1 MKDSWRKEKEVKKKL
16 CTRAWCG
23 VLAAALV
30 VTSTSSVMLA
40 EAAKAPKLNK
50 KTITLRAGAKKQLK
64 VKNLKKK
71 QKVKWKSSKKKIA
84 TVSKKGL
91 VRAKKIGIT
100 KIVAKV
106 GKKKLVC
113 HVRVLPKKIVIRR
126 PKPMPVATPVR
137 VVTPK
142 PTAMVQPSETTNVRP
157 TMDVT
162 AKPTIAPTVKP
173 TMVPTVKPTTAP
185 TATPTASPSSA
196 PTAPARTTT
205 PSPSAVPI
213 VKPTASPSTAP
224 TTKPTATSTQ
234 TAKPSAGPTATPTKM
249 PSAAP
254 LPTPARTTTPSPS
267 AAPIVKPTASPSTA
281 PTTKPTATP
290 TQTAKPSATPMATPT
305 QTAKPSATPAATPT
319 PTQTAKPSASPTVT
333 PAPTP
338 SAAPQPSAT
347 PTATPTVKPT
357 ATPTVK
363 PTATPTEKPTAT
375 PTVKPTATPT
385 AKPTA
390 TPTVKP
396 TATPTVKPTATPT
409 VKPTATPTV
418 KPTATPT
425 VKPTATPTVKPTA
438 TPTVK
443 PTATPTVKPTV
454 KPTATPSG
462 NAGQNVNLNGK
473 KAFTIAGYQLALGL
487 TRDEVNTVLG
497 SLKTDVKRTAKS
509 PQGFDVI
516 AFRAGGNDT
525 DKSFDEKHSTY
536 ILIYLKDDIVVG
548 ISGNASS
555 MNFDGTVSYGTSA
568 ATLVS
573 NGWVDVDWY
582 KTTAGDAAAYSK
594 DVDNATIIAFADAYG
609 DDKVYSIQIFNNAYS
624 IADMTQC
631 TETTLPMNYSAD
643 VLTEMETETFEI
655 LNAYL
660 VNTGVRDADVKAI
673 RKNTKVSNV
682 ARAYSKKIADGG
694 QTDAADV
701 ERDSAQIKTALKNAG
716 ISFDKWGERI
726 LIGNMDAIGFANSVI
741 ESNDARNTLI
751 SADYT
756 ICGIGASVY
765 TESAGKAV
773 YYPNMVIDF
782 IDMVSTL

>member
-1 MKDSWRKEKEVKKKL
+1 MKKKL

-205 PSPSAVPI
+205 PSPSA
-213 VKPTASPSTAP
+213 
-224 TTKPTATSTQ
+224 
-234 TAKPSAGPTATPTKM
+234 
-249 PSAAP
+249 
-254 LPTPARTTTPSPS
+254 
-267 AAPIVKPTASPSTA
+267 APIVKPTASPSTA

-290 TQTAKPSATPMATPT
+290 TQTAKPSATP
-305 QTAKPSATPAATPT
+305 TAT

-347 PTATPTVKPT
+347 
-357 ATPTVK
+357 
-363 PTATPTEKPTAT
+363 
-375 PTVKPTATPT
+375 
-385 AKPTA
+385 
-390 TPTVKP
+390 
-396 TATPTVKPTATPT
+396 
-409 VKPTATPTV
+409 PTATPTV

-525 DKSFDEKHSTY
+525 DKSFDEKYSTY

-555 MNFDGTVSYGTSA
+555 MNFDGTVSYGTDA
-568 ATLVS
+568 GTLVS

-582 KTTAGDAAAYSK
+582 KTTAGVAAAYSK
-594 DVDNATIIAFADAYG
+594 DVDNATIIAFADAHR
-609 DDKVYSIQIFNNAYS
+609 DNRVYSIQIFNNAYS

-660 VNTGVRDADVKAI
+660 VNTGVRDADVKAL
-673 RKNTKVSNV
+673 RRNTKVSNV
-682 ARAYSKKIADGG
+682 ARAYSKEIADEGCI
-694 QTDAADV
+694 DAAKA
-701 ERDSAQIKTALKNAG
+701 ERKLALSKEALEKAG
-716 ISFDKWGERI
+716 LSFNNCGERI

>member
-1 MKDSWRKEKEVKKKL
+1 MKKKS

-142 PTAMVQPSETTNVRP
+142 PTAIVQPSETTNVSP

-173 TMVPTVKPTTAP
+173 TMVPTAKPTT
-185 TATPTASPSSA
+185 
-196 PTAPARTTT
+196 
-205 PSPSAVPI
+205 
-213 VKPTASPSTAP
+213 
-224 TTKPTATSTQ
+224 
-234 TAKPSAGPTATPTKM
+234 TPTKM

-267 AAPIVKPTASPSTA
+267 AAPIVKPTASPSSA
-281 PTTKPTATP
+281 PTTKPTATAKP
-290 TQTAKPSATPMATPT
+290 TQTAKPSATPIATPT
-305 QTAKPSATPAATPT
+305 QTAKPSVGPTATPTAT

-357 ATPTVK
+357 ATPTIKPTATPTVK
-363 PTATPTEKPTAT
+363 PTATPTVKPTAT

-409 VKPTATPTV
+409 AKPTATPTV

-425 VKPTATPTVKPTA
+425 VKPTAT
-438 TPTVK
+438 
-443 PTATPTVKPTV
+443 PTV

-525 DKSFDEKHSTY
+525 DKSFDEKYSTY

-555 MNFDGTVSYGTSA
+555 MNFDGAVSYGTSA

-573 NGWVDVDWY
+573 NGWVDVGWY

-631 TETTLPMNYSAD
+631 RETTLPMNYSAD

-682 ARAYSKKIADGG
+682 ARAYSKKIADGR

-701 ERDSAQIKTALKNAG
+701 EERDSAQIKAALENAG
-716 ISFDKWGERI
+716 ISLSGKKRYWGERI
-726 LIGNMDAIGFANSVI
+726 MIGNMDAIGFANSVI

-782 IDMVSTL
+782 IDKISTL

>member
-1 MKDSWRKEKEVKKKL
+1 MKKKS

-234 TAKPSAGPTATPTKM
+234 TAKPSAGPTATPT
-249 PSAAP
+249 
-254 LPTPARTTTPSPS
+254 
-267 AAPIVKPTASPSTA
+267 
-281 PTTKPTATP
+281 
-290 TQTAKPSATPMATPT
+290 
-305 QTAKPSATPAATPT
+305 
-319 PTQTAKPSASPTVT
+319 
-333 PAPTP
+333 
-338 SAAPQPSAT
+338 
-347 PTATPTVKPT
+347 VKPT

-363 PTATPTEKPTAT
+363 PTATPTVKPTAT

-409 VKPTATPTV
+409 VKPTATPT
-418 KPTATPT
+418 A
-425 VKPTATPTVKPTA
+425 
-438 TPTVK
+438 
-443 PTATPTVKPTV
+443 

-555 MNFDGTVSYGTSA
+555 MDFDGTVSYGTSA

-751 SADYT
+751 SANYA

-782 IDMVSTL
+782 IDKISTL

>member
-1 MKDSWRKEKEVKKKL
+1 
-16 CTRAWCG
+16 
-23 VLAAALV
+23 
-30 VTSTSSVMLA
+30 
-40 EAAKAPKLNK
+40 
-50 KTITLRAGAKKQLK
+50 
-64 VKNLKKK
+64 
-71 QKVKWKSSKKKIA
+71 
-84 TVSKKGL
+84 
-91 VRAKKIGIT
+91 
-100 KIVAKV
+100 
-106 GKKKLVC
+106 
-113 HVRVLPKKIVIRR
+113 
-126 PKPMPVATPVR
+126 MPVATPVR

-142 PTAMVQPSETTNVRP
+142 PTAIVQPSETTNVSP

-162 AKPTIAPTVKP
+162 AKPTIAPTVKPTMVPTVKP

-196 PTAPARTTT
+196 
-205 PSPSAVPI
+205 
-213 VKPTASPSTAP
+213 
-224 TTKPTATSTQ
+224 
-234 TAKPSAGPTATPTKM
+234 PTATPTKM

-281 PTTKPTATP
+281 PTAKPTAS
-290 TQTAKPSATPMATPT
+290 PS
-305 QTAKPSATPAATPT
+305 SA
-319 PTQTAKPSASPTVT
+319 
-333 PAPTP
+333 
-338 SAAPQPSAT
+338 
-347 PTATPTVKPT
+347 
-357 ATPTVK
+357 
-363 PTATPTEKPTAT
+363 
-375 PTVKPTATPT
+375 PTATPT

-396 TATPTVKPTATPT
+396 TATPTVKPTAT
-409 VKPTATPTV
+409 
-418 KPTATPT
+418 
-425 VKPTATPTVKPTA
+425 
-438 TPTVK
+438 
-443 PTATPTVKPTV
+443 PTV

-525 DKSFDEKHSTY
+525 DKSFDEKYSTY

-555 MNFDGTVSYGTSA
+555 MNFDGTVSYGTDA
-568 ATLVS
+568 GTLVS

-582 KTTAGDAAAYSK
+582 TTTAGVAAAYSK
-594 DVDNATIIAFADAYG
+594 DVDNATIIAFADVHR
-609 DDKVYSIQIFNNAYS
+609 DNKVYSIQIFNNAYS

-660 VNTGVRDADVKAI
+660 VNTGVRDADDKAL

-682 ARAYSKKIADGG
+682 ARAYSKELADEGCI
-694 QTDAADV
+694 DADNAK
-701 ERDSAQIKTALKNAG
+701 RDSALKEALKNAG

-751 SADYT
+751 STDYVF
-756 ICGIGASVY
+756 CGIGASVY

-782 IDMVSTL
+782 VDRVSAL

>member
-1 MKDSWRKEKEVKKKL
+1 MKKKS

-142 PTAMVQPSETTNVRP
+142 PTAIVQPSETTNVSP

-196 PTAPARTTT
+196 PTA
-205 PSPSAVPI
+205 
-213 VKPTASPSTAP
+213 
-224 TTKPTATSTQ
+224 
-234 TAKPSAGPTATPTKM
+234 TPTKM

-281 PTTKPTATP
+281 PT
-290 TQTAKPSATPMATPT
+290 
-305 QTAKPSATPAATPT
+305 
-319 PTQTAKPSASPTVT
+319 
-333 PAPTP
+333 
-338 SAAPQPSAT
+338 AT
-347 PTATPTVKPT
+347 PTASPSS
-357 ATPTVK
+357 A
-363 PTATPTEKPTAT
+363 
-375 PTVKPTATPT
+375 
-385 AKPTA
+385 PTA

-409 VKPTATPTV
+409 VKPTAT
-418 KPTATPT
+418 
-425 VKPTATPTVKPTA
+425 
-438 TPTVK
+438 
-443 PTATPTVKPTV
+443 PTV

-525 DKSFDEKHSTY
+525 DKSFDEKYSTY

-555 MNFDGTVSYGTSA
+555 MNFDGTVSYGTDA
-568 ATLVS
+568 GTLVS

-582 KTTAGDAAAYSK
+582 KTTAGNAAAYSK

-609 DDKVYSIQIFNNAYS
+609 DNRVYSIQIFNNAYS

-682 ARAYSKKIADGG
+682 ARAYSKEIANKGCI
-694 QTDAADV
+694 DAANAKR
-701 ERDSAQIKTALKNAG
+701 ESALSKEALENAG
-716 ISFDKWGERI
+716 LSFNNWGERI
-726 LIGNMDAIGFANSVI
+726 MIGNMDAIGFANSVI

-751 SADYT
+751 SANYA

-765 TESAGKAV
+765 TKSAGKAV

-782 IDMVSTL
+782 IDKISTL

>member
-1 MKDSWRKEKEVKKKL
+1 MKKKS

-142 PTAMVQPSETTNVRP
+142 PTAIVQPSETTNVSP

-173 TMVPTVKPTTAP
+173 TMVPTAKPTT
-185 TATPTASPSSA
+185 
-196 PTAPARTTT
+196 
-205 PSPSAVPI
+205 
-213 VKPTASPSTAP
+213 
-224 TTKPTATSTQ
+224 
-234 TAKPSAGPTATPTKM
+234 TPTKM

-267 AAPIVKPTASPSTA
+267 AAPIVKPTVSPSSA

-290 TQTAKPSATPMATPT
+290 TI
-305 QTAKPSATPAATPT
+305 
-319 PTQTAKPSASPTVT
+319 
-333 PAPTP
+333 
-338 SAAPQPSAT
+338 
-347 PTATPTVKPT
+347 
-357 ATPTVK
+357 
-363 PTATPTEKPTAT
+363 
-375 PTVKPTATPT
+375 
-385 AKPTA
+385 KPTA

-443 PTATPTVKPTV
+443 PTATPTAKPTATPTV

-525 DKSFDEKHSTY
+525 DKSFDEKYSTY

-555 MNFDGTVSYGTSA
+555 MNFDGAVSYGTSA

-573 NGWVDVDWY
+573 NGWVDVGWY

-631 TETTLPMNYSAD
+631 RETTLPMNYSAD

-682 ARAYSKKIADGG
+682 ARAYSKKIADGR

-701 ERDSAQIKTALKNAG
+701 EERDSAQIKAALENAG
-716 ISFDKWGERI
+716 ISLSGKKRYWGERI
-726 LIGNMDAIGFANSVI
+726 MIGNMDAIGFANSVI

-782 IDMVSTL
+782 IDKISTL

>member
-1 MKDSWRKEKEVKKKL
+1 MKKKS

-142 PTAMVQPSETTNVRP
+142 PTAIVQPSETTNVSP

-196 PTAPARTTT
+196 PTA
-205 PSPSAVPI
+205 
-213 VKPTASPSTAP
+213 
-224 TTKPTATSTQ
+224 
-234 TAKPSAGPTATPTKM
+234 TPTKM

-281 PTTKPTATP
+281 PTATAKP
-290 TQTAKPSATPMATPT
+290 TQTAKPSATPTATPT
-305 QTAKPSATPAATPT
+305 ATPSAAPQPSATPTATPT
-319 PTQTAKPSASPTVT
+319 PTQTAKPSASPIVT

-363 PTATPTEKPTAT
+363 PTATPTVKPTAT
-375 PTVKPTATPT
+375 PTAKPTATPT

-418 KPTATPT
+418 KPTAT
-425 VKPTATPTVKPTA
+425 
-438 TPTVK
+438 
-443 PTATPTVKPTV
+443 PTV

-525 DKSFDEKHSTY
+525 DKSFDEKYSTY

-573 NGWVDVDWY
+573 NGWIDVDWY

-682 ARAYSKKIADGG
+682 ARAYSKEIAKEGCI
-694 QTDAADV
+694 DADNAK
-701 ERDSAQIKTALKNAG
+701 RKLALSKKALENAG
-716 ISFDKWGERI
+716 LSFNNCGERI

-741 ESNDARNTLI
+741 ESECSRDTLI
-751 SADYT
+751 STDYGL
-756 ICGIGASVY
+756 CGIGASVY

>member
-1 MKDSWRKEKEVKKKL
+1 MKKKS

-50 KTITLRAGAKKQLK
+50 KTITLRAGAKKKLK

-142 PTAMVQPSETTNVRP
+142 PTAIVQPSETTNVSP

-173 TMVPTVKPTTAP
+173 TMVPTAKPTT
-185 TATPTASPSSA
+185 
-196 PTAPARTTT
+196 
-205 PSPSAVPI
+205 
-213 VKPTASPSTAP
+213 
-224 TTKPTATSTQ
+224 
-234 TAKPSAGPTATPTKM
+234 TPTKM

-290 TQTAKPSATPMATPT
+290 TQTAKPSATP
-305 QTAKPSATPAATPT
+305 TAT

-357 ATPTVK
+357 V
-363 PTATPTEKPTAT
+363 KPTAT

-425 VKPTATPTVKPTA
+425 VKPTATPTAKPTA
-438 TPTVK
+438 T
-443 PTATPTVKPTV
+443 PTV

-525 DKSFDEKHSTY
+525 DKSFDEKYSTY

-573 NGWVDVDWY
+573 NGWVDIDWY

-682 ARAYSKKIADGG
+682 ARAYSKKIADGR

-701 ERDSAQIKTALKNAG
+701 ERDSAQIKTALENAG
-716 ISFDKWGERI
+716 ISLSGKERYWGERI
-726 LIGNMDAIGFANSVI
+726 MIGNMDAIGFANSAI
-741 ESNDARNTLI
+741 ESERSRSNLINTCYGL
-751 SADYT
+751 
-756 ICGIGASVY
+756 CGIGASVY

-782 IDMVSTL
+782 VDRVSAL

>member
-1 MKDSWRKEKEVKKKL
+1 M
-16 CTRAWCG
+16 
-23 VLAAALV
+23 
-30 VTSTSSVMLA
+30 
-40 EAAKAPKLNK
+40 
-50 KTITLRAGAKKQLK
+50 
-64 VKNLKKK
+64 
-71 QKVKWKSSKKKIA
+71 
-84 TVSKKGL
+84 
-91 VRAKKIGIT
+91 
-100 KIVAKV
+100 
-106 GKKKLVC
+106 
-113 HVRVLPKKIVIRR
+113 
-126 PKPMPVATPVR
+126 
-137 VVTPK
+137 
-142 PTAMVQPSETTNVRP
+142 
-157 TMDVT
+157 
-162 AKPTIAPTVKP
+162 
-173 TMVPTVKPTTAP
+173 
-185 TATPTASPSSA
+185 
-196 PTAPARTTT
+196 
-205 PSPSAVPI
+205 
-213 VKPTASPSTAP
+213 
-224 TTKPTATSTQ
+224 
-234 TAKPSAGPTATPTKM
+234 
-249 PSAAP
+249 
-254 LPTPARTTTPSPS
+254 
-267 AAPIVKPTASPSTA
+267 
-281 PTTKPTATP
+281 PTATP
-290 TQTAKPSATPMATPT
+290 TQTAKPSA
-305 QTAKPSATPAATPT
+305 
-319 PTQTAKPSASPTVT
+319 SPIVT

-347 PTATPTVKPT
+347 PTATP
-357 ATPTVK
+357 A
-363 PTATPTEKPTAT
+363 
-375 PTVKPTATPT
+375 
-385 AKPTA
+385 
-390 TPTVKP
+390 VKP

-438 TPTVK
+438 T
-443 PTATPTVKPTV
+443 
-454 KPTATPSG
+454 PTATPSG

-516 AFRAGGNDT
+516 AFRAGGNGKNIN
-525 DKSFDEKHSTY
+525 DKYRTY

-555 MNFDGTVSYGTSA
+555 MNFDGTVSSGTDA
-568 ATLVS
+568 GTLVS

-582 KTTAGDAAAYSK
+582 TTTAGVAAAYSK
-594 DVDNATIIAFADAYG
+594 DVDNATIIAFADVHR
-609 DDKVYSIQIFNNAYS
+609 DNKVYSIQIFNNAYS

-660 VNTGVRDADVKAI
+660 VNTGVRDADDKAL

-682 ARAYSKKIADGG
+682 ARAYSKELADEGCI
-694 QTDAADV
+694 DADNAK
-701 ERDSAQIKTALKNAG
+701 RDSALKEALKNAG

-751 SADYT
+751 STDYVF
-756 ICGIGASVY
+756 CGIGASVY

-782 IDMVSTL
+782 VDRVSAL

>member
-1 MKDSWRKEKEVKKKL
+1 MKKKS

-91 VRAKKIGIT
+91 VRAKRIGIT

-142 PTAMVQPSETTNVRP
+142 PTAIVQPSETTNVSP

-196 PTAPARTTT
+196 
-205 PSPSAVPI
+205 
-213 VKPTASPSTAP
+213 
-224 TTKPTATSTQ
+224 
-234 TAKPSAGPTATPTKM
+234 PTATPTKM

-290 TQTAKPSATPMATPT
+290 TQTAKPSA
-305 QTAKPSATPAATPT
+305 
-319 PTQTAKPSASPTVT
+319 SPIVT

-363 PTATPTEKPTAT
+363 PTATPTVKPTAT
-375 PTVKPTATPT
+375 PTAKPTATPT

-396 TATPTVKPTATPT
+396 TATPTVKPTAT
-409 VKPTATPTV
+409 
-418 KPTATPT
+418 
-425 VKPTATPTVKPTA
+425 
-438 TPTVK
+438 
-443 PTATPTVKPTV
+443 PTV

-525 DKSFDEKHSTY
+525 DKSFDEKYSTY

-555 MNFDGTVSYGTSA
+555 MNFDGTVSYGTDA
-568 ATLVS
+568 GTLVS

-582 KTTAGDAAAYSK
+582 KTTAGNAAAYSK

-609 DDKVYSIQIFNNAYS
+609 DNRVYSIQIFNNAYS

-660 VNTGVRDADVKAI
+660 VNTGVRDADVKAL

-682 ARAYSKKIADGG
+682 ARAYSKELADEGCI
-694 QTDAADV
+694 DATNV
-701 ERDSAQIKTALKNAG
+701 GRNPALENAG
-716 ISFDKWGERI
+716 LSFNNWGERI
-726 LIGNMDAIGFANSVI
+726 MIGNMDAIGFANSVI

-751 SADYT
+751 SANYA

-782 IDMVSTL
+782 VDRVSAL

>member
-1 MKDSWRKEKEVKKKL
+1 MKKKS

-142 PTAMVQPSETTNVRP
+142 PTAIVQPSETTNVSP

-196 PTAPARTTT
+196 PTT
-205 PSPSAVPI
+205 
-213 VKPTASPSTAP
+213 KPTASPSTAP
-224 TTKPTATSTQ
+224 TAL
-234 TAKPSAGPTATPTKM
+234 PTKM

-281 PTTKPTATP
+281 PTATAKP
-290 TQTAKPSATPMATPT
+290 TQTAKPSATPTATPT
-305 QTAKPSATPAATPT
+305 ATPSAAPQPSATPTATPT
-319 PTQTAKPSASPTVT
+319 PTQTAKPSASPIVT

-363 PTATPTEKPTAT
+363 PTATPTVKPTAT
-375 PTVKPTATPT
+375 PTAKPTATPT

-418 KPTATPT
+418 KPTAT
-425 VKPTATPTVKPTA
+425 
-438 TPTVK
+438 
-443 PTATPTVKPTV
+443 PTV

-525 DKSFDEKHSTY
+525 DKSFDEKYSTY

-573 NGWVDVDWY
+573 NGWVDVGWY

-631 TETTLPMNYSAD
+631 RETTLPMNYSAN

-682 ARAYSKKIADGG
+682 ARAYSKKIADGR

-701 ERDSAQIKTALKNAG
+701 EERDSAQIKAALENAG
-716 ISFDKWGERI
+716 ISLSGKKRYWGERI
-726 LIGNMDAIGFANSVI
+726 MIGNMDAIGFANSVI

-782 IDMVSTL
+782 IDKISTL

>member
-1 MKDSWRKEKEVKKKL
+1 MKKKS

-234 TAKPSAGPTATPTKM
+234 TAKPSAGPTATPT
-249 PSAAP
+249 
-254 LPTPARTTTPSPS
+254 
-267 AAPIVKPTASPSTA
+267 
-281 PTTKPTATP
+281 ATP
-290 TQTAKPSATPMATPT
+290 TQTAKPSATP
-305 QTAKPSATPAATPT
+305 TAT
-319 PTQTAKPSASPTVT
+319 PTQTAKPSASPTV
-333 PAPTP
+333 
-338 SAAPQPSAT
+338 
-347 PTATPTVKPT
+347 
-357 ATPTVK
+357 
-363 PTATPTEKPTAT
+363 KPTAT

-409 VKPTATPTV
+409 VKPTATPT
-418 KPTATPT
+418 A
-425 VKPTATPTVKPTA
+425 
-438 TPTVK
+438 
-443 PTATPTVKPTV
+443 

-555 MNFDGTVSYGTSA
+555 MDFDGTVSYGTSA

-751 SADYT
+751 SANYA

-782 IDMVSTL
+782 IDKISTL

>member
-1 MKDSWRKEKEVKKKL
+1 MKKKS

-142 PTAMVQPSETTNVRP
+142 PTAIVQPSETTNVSP

-196 PTAPARTTT
+196 PTA
-205 PSPSAVPI
+205 
-213 VKPTASPSTAP
+213 
-224 TTKPTATSTQ
+224 
-234 TAKPSAGPTATPTKM
+234 TPTKM

-281 PTTKPTATP
+281 PTATAKP
-290 TQTAKPSATPMATPT
+290 TQTAKPSATPTATPT
-305 QTAKPSATPAATPT
+305 A
-319 PTQTAKPSASPTVT
+319 
-333 PAPTP
+333 TP

-347 PTATPTVKPT
+347 PTATPTPT
-357 ATPTVK
+357 Q
-363 PTATPTEKPTAT
+363 
-375 PTVKPTATPT
+375 T
-385 AKPTA
+385 AKPSASPIVTPAPTPSAAPQPSATPTA

-443 PTATPTVKPTV
+443 PTATPTAKPTATPTAKPTATPTVKPTATPTVKPTATPTVKPTATPTVKPTATPTV

-525 DKSFDEKHSTY
+525 DKSFDEKYSTY

-555 MNFDGTVSYGTSA
+555 MNFDGTVSYGTDA
-568 ATLVS
+568 GTLVS

-582 KTTAGDAAAYSK
+582 KTTAGNAAAYSK

-609 DDKVYSIQIFNNAYS
+609 DNRVYSIQIFNNAYS

-682 ARAYSKKIADGG
+682 ARAYSKEIANKGCI
-694 QTDAADV
+694 DAANAKR
-701 ERDSAQIKTALKNAG
+701 ESALSKEALENAG
-716 ISFDKWGERI
+716 LSFNNWGERI
-726 LIGNMDAIGFANSVI
+726 MIGNMDAIGFANSVI

-751 SADYT
+751 SANYA

-765 TESAGKAV
+765 TKSAGKAV

-782 IDMVSTL
+782 IDKISTL

>member
-1 MKDSWRKEKEVKKKL
+1 MTDSWRKEKEVKKKS

-50 KTITLRAGAKKQLK
+50 KTITLRAGAKKKLK

-91 VRAKKIGIT
+91 VRAKRIGIT

-142 PTAMVQPSETTNVRP
+142 PTAIVQPSETTNVSP

-196 PTAPARTTT
+196 PTA
-205 PSPSAVPI
+205 
-213 VKPTASPSTAP
+213 
-224 TTKPTATSTQ
+224 TQ
-234 TAKPSAGPTATPTKM
+234 TAK
-249 PSAAP
+249 
-254 LPTPARTTTPSPS
+254 
-267 AAPIVKPTASPSTA
+267 
-281 PTTKPTATP
+281 
-290 TQTAKPSATPMATPT
+290 
-305 QTAKPSATPAATPT
+305 
-319 PTQTAKPSASPTVT
+319 
-333 PAPTP
+333 
-338 SAAPQPSAT
+338 PSAT

-357 ATPTVK
+357 AT
-363 PTATPTEKPTAT
+363 
-375 PTVKPTATPT
+375 
-385 AKPTA
+385 
-390 TPTVKP
+390 
-396 TATPTVKPTATPT
+396 
-409 VKPTATPTV
+409 
-418 KPTATPT
+418 
-425 VKPTATPTVKPTA
+425 
-438 TPTVK
+438 
-443 PTATPTVKPTV
+443 PTV

-525 DKSFDEKHSTY
+525 DKSFDEKYSTY

-582 KTTAGDAAAYSK
+582 KTTAGNAAAYSK

-624 IADMTQC
+624 IADMTKC
-631 TETTLPMNYSAD
+631 RETTLPMNYSAD

-660 VNTGVRDADVKAI
+660 VNTGVRAVDDKAL

-682 ARAYSKKIADGG
+682 ARAYSKEIADEGCI
-694 QTDAADV
+694 DAANA
-701 ERDSAQIKTALKNAG
+701 ERKLALSKEALENAG
-716 ISFDKWGERI
+716 LSFNNWGGRI
-726 LIGNMDAIGFANSVI
+726 MIGNMDAIGFANSVI

-751 SADYT
+751 SANYA

-782 IDMVSTL
+782 VDRVSAL

>member
-1 MKDSWRKEKEVKKKL
+1 MF
-16 CTRAWCG
+16 
-23 VLAAALV
+23 
-30 VTSTSSVMLA
+30 
-40 EAAKAPKLNK
+40 
-50 KTITLRAGAKKQLK
+50 
-64 VKNLKKK
+64 
-71 QKVKWKSSKKKIA
+71 
-84 TVSKKGL
+84 
-91 VRAKKIGIT
+91 
-100 KIVAKV
+100 
-106 GKKKLVC
+106 
-113 HVRVLPKKIVIRR
+113 
-126 PKPMPVATPVR
+126 
-137 VVTPK
+137 PK
-142 PTAMVQPSETTNVRP
+142 PTR
-157 TMDVT
+157 
-162 AKPTIAPTVKP
+162 
-173 TMVPTVKPTTAP
+173 
-185 TATPTASPSSA
+185 TPTL
-196 PTAPARTTT
+196 T
-205 PSPSAVPI
+205 
-213 VKPTASPSTAP
+213 
-224 TTKPTATSTQ
+224 
-234 TAKPSAGPTATPTKM
+234 
-249 PSAAP
+249 
-254 LPTPARTTTPSPS
+254 PS

-281 PTTKPTATP
+281 PTAKPTASPSSAP
-290 TQTAKPSATPMATPT
+290 TA
-305 QTAKPSATPAATPT
+305 
-319 PTQTAKPSASPTVT
+319 TQTAKPSASPTVT

-357 ATPTVK
+357 A
-363 PTATPTEKPTAT
+363 KPTAT
-375 PTVKPTATPT
+375 PTVKPVV
-385 AKPTA
+385 

-396 TATPTVKPTATPT
+396 TATPTVKPTAT
-409 VKPTATPTV
+409 
-418 KPTATPT
+418 
-425 VKPTATPTVKPTA
+425 
-438 TPTVK
+438 
-443 PTATPTVKPTV
+443 PTV

-525 DKSFDEKHSTY
+525 DKSFDEKYSTY

-555 MNFDGTVSYGTSA
+555 MNFDGTVSYGTDA
-568 ATLVS
+568 GTLVS

-582 KTTAGDAAAYSK
+582 KTTAGNAAACSK

-609 DDKVYSIQIFNNAYS
+609 DNRVYSIQIFNNAYS

-682 ARAYSKKIADGG
+682 ARAYSKEIANKGCI
-694 QTDAADV
+694 DAANAKR
-701 ERDSAQIKTALKNAG
+701 ESAQTKEALENAG
-716 ISFDKWGERI
+716 ISLNGKDRRWGEHI
-726 LIGNMDAIGFANSVI
+726 MIGNMDAIGFANSAI
-741 ESNDARNTLI
+741 ESERSRNNLI
-751 SADYT
+751 NTYYGL
-756 ICGIGASVY
+756 CGIGASVY

-782 IDMVSTL
+782 IDKISTL

>member
-1 MKDSWRKEKEVKKKL
+1 MKKKS

-142 PTAMVQPSETTNVRP
+142 PTAIVQPSETANVSP

-173 TMVPTVKPTTAP
+173 TMVPTVKPATAP

-196 PTAPARTTT
+196 PTT
-205 PSPSAVPI
+205 
-213 VKPTASPSTAP
+213 KPTASPSTAP
-224 TTKPTATSTQ
+224 TAL
-234 TAKPSAGPTATPTKM
+234 PTKM

-267 AAPIVKPTASPSTA
+267 AAPIVKPTAT
-281 PTTKPTATP
+281 
-290 TQTAKPSATPMATPT
+290 
-305 QTAKPSATPAATPT
+305 
-319 PTQTAKPSASPTVT
+319 
-333 PAPTP
+333 
-338 SAAPQPSAT
+338 
-347 PTATPTVKPT
+347 
-357 ATPTVK
+357 
-363 PTATPTEKPTAT
+363 
-375 PTVKPTATPT
+375 
-385 AKPTA
+385 
-390 TPTVKP
+390 
-396 TATPTVKPTATPT
+396 
-409 VKPTATPTV
+409 
-418 KPTATPT
+418 
-425 VKPTATPTVKPTA
+425 
-438 TPTVK
+438 
-443 PTATPTVKPTV
+443 PTV

-525 DKSFDEKHSTY
+525 DKSFDEKYSTY

-573 NGWVDVDWY
+573 NGWVDVGWY

-631 TETTLPMNYSAD
+631 RETTLPMNYSAD

-682 ARAYSKKIADGG
+682 ARAYSKKIADGR

-701 ERDSAQIKTALKNAG
+701 EERDSAQIKAALENAG
-716 ISFDKWGERI
+716 ISLSGKKRYWGERI
-726 LIGNMDAIGFANSVI
+726 MIGNMDAIGFANSVI

-782 IDMVSTL
+782 VDRVSAL

>member
-1 MKDSWRKEKEVKKKL
+1 MKKKS

-142 PTAMVQPSETTNVRP
+142 PTAIVQPSETTNVSP

-162 AKPTIAPTVKP
+162 AKPTITPTVKP
-173 TMVPTVKPTTAP
+173 TMVPTVKPTT
-185 TATPTASPSSA
+185 
-196 PTAPARTTT
+196 
-205 PSPSAVPI
+205 
-213 VKPTASPSTAP
+213 
-224 TTKPTATSTQ
+224 
-234 TAKPSAGPTATPTKM
+234 TPTKM

-281 PTTKPTATP
+281 PTATAKP
-290 TQTAKPSATPMATPT
+290 TQTAKPSATPTATPT
-305 QTAKPSATPAATPT
+305 ATPSAAPQPSATPTATPT
-319 PTQTAKPSASPTVT
+319 PTQTAKPSASPIVT

-363 PTATPTEKPTAT
+363 PTAT
-375 PTVKPTATPT
+375 
-385 AKPTA
+385 
-390 TPTVKP
+390 
-396 TATPTVKPTATPT
+396 
-409 VKPTATPTV
+409 
-418 KPTATPT
+418 
-425 VKPTATPTVKPTA
+425 
-438 TPTVK
+438 
-443 PTATPTVKPTV
+443 PTV

-516 AFRAGGNDT
+516 AFRAGGNGKNIN
-525 DKSFDEKHSTY
+525 DKYSTY

-555 MNFDGTVSYGTSA
+555 MNFDGAVSYGTSA

-660 VNTGVRDADVKAI
+660 VNTGVRAVDDKAL
-673 RKNTKVSNV
+673 RKNTKASNV
-682 ARAYSKKIADGG
+682 ARAYSKEIADEGCI
-694 QTDAADV
+694 DAANA
-701 ERDSAQIKTALKNAG
+701 ERELALSKAALKNAG
-716 ISFDKWGERI
+716 LSFAKWGERI

-741 ESNDARNTLI
+741 ESERSRDTLI
-751 SADYT
+751 STDYVF
-756 ICGIGASVY
+756 CGIGASVY

-782 IDMVSTL
+782 VDRVSAL

>member
-1 MKDSWRKEKEVKKKL
+1 M
-16 CTRAWCG
+16 T
-23 VLAAALV
+23 
-30 VTSTSSVMLA
+30 
-40 EAAKAPKLNK
+40 
-50 KTITLRAGAKKQLK
+50 
-64 VKNLKKK
+64 
-71 QKVKWKSSKKKIA
+71 
-84 TVSKKGL
+84 
-91 VRAKKIGIT
+91 
-100 KIVAKV
+100 
-106 GKKKLVC
+106 
-113 HVRVLPKKIVIRR
+113 
-126 PKPMPVATPVR
+126 
-137 VVTPK
+137 
-142 PTAMVQPSETTNVRP
+142 
-157 TMDVT
+157 
-162 AKPTIAPTVKP
+162 PTVK
-173 TMVPTVKPTTAP
+173 
-185 TATPTASPSSA
+185 
-196 PTAPARTTT
+196 
-205 PSPSAVPI
+205 
-213 VKPTASPSTAP
+213 
-224 TTKPTATSTQ
+224 
-234 TAKPSAGPTATPTKM
+234 
-249 PSAAP
+249 
-254 LPTPARTTTPSPS
+254 
-267 AAPIVKPTASPSTA
+267 
-281 PTTKPTATP
+281 
-290 TQTAKPSATPMATPT
+290 
-305 QTAKPSATPAATPT
+305 
-319 PTQTAKPSASPTVT
+319 
-333 PAPTP
+333 
-338 SAAPQPSAT
+338 

-363 PTATPTEKPTAT
+363 PTATPTA
-375 PTVKPTATPT
+375 KPTATPT

-418 KPTATPT
+418 KPTAT
-425 VKPTATPTVKPTA
+425 
-438 TPTVK
+438 
-443 PTATPTVKPTV
+443 PTV

-525 DKSFDEKHSTY
+525 DKSFDEKYSTY

-555 MNFDGTVSYGTSA
+555 MNFDGTVSYGTDA
-568 ATLVS
+568 GTLVS

-582 KTTAGDAAAYSK
+582 KTTAGNAAAYSK

-609 DDKVYSIQIFNNAYS
+609 DNRVYSIQIFNNAYS

-682 ARAYSKKIADGG
+682 ARAYSKEIANKGCI
-694 QTDAADV
+694 DAANAKR
-701 ERDSAQIKTALKNAG
+701 ESALSKEALENAG
-716 ISFDKWGERI
+716 LSFNNWGERI
-726 LIGNMDAIGFANSVI
+726 MIGNMDAIGFANSVI

-751 SADYT
+751 SANYA

-765 TESAGKAV
+765 TKSAGKAV

-782 IDMVSTL
+782 IDKISTL

>member
-1 MKDSWRKEKEVKKKL
+1 MKKKS

-142 PTAMVQPSETTNVRP
+142 PTAIVQPSETTNVSP

-196 PTAPARTTT
+196 PTA
-205 PSPSAVPI
+205 
-213 VKPTASPSTAP
+213 
-224 TTKPTATSTQ
+224 
-234 TAKPSAGPTATPTKM
+234 TPTKM

-281 PTTKPTATP
+281 PTATPTASPSSAPTATP
-290 TQTAKPSATPMATPT
+290 TA
-305 QTAKPSATPAATPT
+305 
-319 PTQTAKPSASPTVT
+319 
-333 PAPTP
+333 TP

-363 PTATPTEKPTAT
+363 PTAT
-375 PTVKPTATPT
+375 
-385 AKPTA
+385 
-390 TPTVKP
+390 
-396 TATPTVKPTATPT
+396 
-409 VKPTATPTV
+409 
-418 KPTATPT
+418 
-425 VKPTATPTVKPTA
+425 
-438 TPTVK
+438 
-443 PTATPTVKPTV
+443 PTV

-525 DKSFDEKHSTY
+525 DKSFDEKYSTY

-555 MNFDGTVSYGTSA
+555 MNFDGTVSYGTDA
-568 ATLVS
+568 GTLVS

-582 KTTAGDAAAYSK
+582 KTTAGNAAAYSK

-609 DDKVYSIQIFNNAYS
+609 DNRVYSIQIFNNAYS

-682 ARAYSKKIADGG
+682 ARAYSKEIANKGCI
-694 QTDAADV
+694 DAANAKR
-701 ERDSAQIKTALKNAG
+701 ESALSKEALENAG
-716 ISFDKWGERI
+716 LSFNNWGERI
-726 LIGNMDAIGFANSVI
+726 MIGNMDAIGFANSVI

-751 SADYT
+751 SANYA

-765 TESAGKAV
+765 TKSAGKAV

-782 IDMVSTL
+782 IDKISTL

>member
-185 TATPTASPSSA
+185 TATPT
-196 PTAPARTTT
+196 
-205 PSPSAVPI
+205 
-213 VKPTASPSTAP
+213 
-224 TTKPTATSTQ
+224 
-234 TAKPSAGPTATPTKM
+234 
-249 PSAAP
+249 
-254 LPTPARTTTPSPS
+254 
-267 AAPIVKPTASPSTA
+267 
-281 PTTKPTATP
+281 
-290 TQTAKPSATPMATPT
+290 
-305 QTAKPSATPAATPT
+305 
-319 PTQTAKPSASPTVT
+319 
-333 PAPTP
+333 
-338 SAAPQPSAT
+338 
-347 PTATPTVKPT
+347 VKPT
-357 ATPTVK
+357 ATPTV
-363 PTATPTEKPTAT
+363 KPTAT

-396 TATPTVKPTATPT
+396 TATPTAKPTAT
-409 VKPTATPTV
+409 
-418 KPTATPT
+418 
-425 VKPTATPTVKPTA
+425 
-438 TPTVK
+438 
-443 PTATPTVKPTV
+443 PTV

-751 SADYT
+751 SANYA

-782 IDMVSTL
+782 IDKISTL

>member
-1 MKDSWRKEKEVKKKL
+1 MKKKS

-142 PTAMVQPSETTNVRP
+142 PTAIVQPSETTNVSP

-196 PTAPARTTT
+196 PTT
-205 PSPSAVPI
+205 
-213 VKPTASPSTAP
+213 KPTASPSTA
-224 TTKPTATSTQ
+224 
-234 TAKPSAGPTATPTKM
+234 PTATPTKM

-281 PTTKPTATP
+281 TTTKPTATPTATP
-290 TQTAKPSATPMATPT
+290 TQTAKPSA
-305 QTAKPSATPAATPT
+305 
-319 PTQTAKPSASPTVT
+319 SPIVT

-347 PTATPTVKPT
+347 PTATPTVK
-357 ATPTVK
+357 
-363 PTATPTEKPTAT
+363 
-375 PTVKPTATPT
+375 PT

-443 PTATPTVKPTV
+443 PTATPTVKPTATPTV
-454 KPTATPSG
+454 KPTATPTVKPTATPTVKPTATPTAKPTATPTVKPTATPTVKPTATPTAKPTATPSG

-751 SADYT
+751 SANYA

-782 IDMVSTL
+782 IDKISTL

>member
-1 MKDSWRKEKEVKKKL
+1 MKKKS

-142 PTAMVQPSETTNVRP
+142 PTAIVQPSETTNVSP

-196 PTAPARTTT
+196 PTT
-205 PSPSAVPI
+205 
-213 VKPTASPSTAP
+213 KPTASPSTAP
-224 TTKPTATSTQ
+224 TAL
-234 TAKPSAGPTATPTKM
+234 PTKM

-267 AAPIVKPTASPSTA
+267 AAPIVKPTASPSSA
-281 PTTKPTATP
+281 PTTKPTATAKP
-290 TQTAKPSATPMATPT
+290 TQTAKPSATPIATPT
-305 QTAKPSATPAATPT
+305 QTAKPSVGPTATPTAT

-363 PTATPTEKPTAT
+363 PTATPTA
-375 PTVKPTATPT
+375 KPTATPT

-409 VKPTATPTV
+409 A
-418 KPTATPT
+418 
-425 VKPTATPTVKPTA
+425 
-438 TPTVK
+438 
-443 PTATPTVKPTV
+443 

-473 KAFTIAGYQLALGL
+473 RAFTIAGYQLALGL

-516 AFRAGGNDT
+516 AFRAGGNGKNIN
-525 DKSFDEKHSTY
+525 DKYRTY
-536 ILIYLKDDIVVG
+536 ILLYLKDDIVVG

-555 MNFDGTVSYGTSA
+555 MNFDGAVSYGTSA

-660 VNTGVRDADVKAI
+660 VNTGVRDADDKVL

-682 ARAYSKKIADGG
+682 ARAYSKEIADGG

-701 ERDSAQIKTALKNAG
+701 ERDPAQIKTALENAG
-716 ISFDKWGERI
+716 ISLSGKERYWGERI
-726 LIGNMDAIGFANSVI
+726 MIGNMDAIGFANSAI
-741 ESNDARNTLI
+741 ESERSRSNLINTCYGL
-751 SADYT
+751 
-756 ICGIGASVY
+756 CGIGASVY

-782 IDMVSTL
+782 VDRVSAL

>member
-1 MKDSWRKEKEVKKKL
+1 MKKKS

-142 PTAMVQPSETTNVRP
+142 PTAIVQPSETTNVSP

-196 PTAPARTTT
+196 PTA
-205 PSPSAVPI
+205 
-213 VKPTASPSTAP
+213 
-224 TTKPTATSTQ
+224 
-234 TAKPSAGPTATPTKM
+234 TPTKM

-281 PTTKPTATP
+281 PTATAKP
-290 TQTAKPSATPMATPT
+290 TQTAKPSATPTATPT
-305 QTAKPSATPAATPT
+305 ATPSAAPQPSATPTATPT
-319 PTQTAKPSASPTVT
+319 PTQTAKPSASPIVT

-363 PTATPTEKPTAT
+363 PTATPTVKPTAT
-375 PTVKPTATPT
+375 PTAKPTATPT

-418 KPTATPT
+418 KPTAT
-425 VKPTATPTVKPTA
+425 
-438 TPTVK
+438 
-443 PTATPTVKPTV
+443 PTV

-525 DKSFDEKHSTY
+525 DKSFDEKYSTY

-555 MNFDGTVSYGTSA
+555 MNFDGTVSYGTDA
-568 ATLVS
+568 GTLVS

-582 KTTAGDAAAYSK
+582 KTTAGNAAAYSK

-609 DDKVYSIQIFNNAYS
+609 DNRVYSIQIFNNAYS

-682 ARAYSKKIADGG
+682 ARAYSKEIANKGCI
-694 QTDAADV
+694 DAANAKR
-701 ERDSAQIKTALKNAG
+701 ESALSKEALENAG
-716 ISFDKWGERI
+716 LSFNNWGERI
-726 LIGNMDAIGFANSVI
+726 MIGNMDAIGFANSVI

-751 SADYT
+751 SANYA

-765 TESAGKAV
+765 TKSAGKAV

-782 IDMVSTL
+782 IDKISTL

>member
-1 MKDSWRKEKEVKKKL
+1 MKKKL

-162 AKPTIAPTVKP
+162 AKPTIAPTAKP

-234 TAKPSAGPTATPTKM
+234 TAKPSAGPSAT
-249 PSAAP
+249 
-254 LPTPARTTTPSPS
+254 
-267 AAPIVKPTASPSTA
+267 
-281 PTTKPTATP
+281 PTATP
-290 TQTAKPSATPMATPT
+290 TQTAKPSATP
-305 QTAKPSATPAATPT
+305 TAT

-347 PTATPTVKPT
+347 PTATPTVK
-357 ATPTVK
+357 
-363 PTATPTEKPTAT
+363 
-375 PTVKPTATPT
+375 PT

-443 PTATPTVKPTV
+443 PTATPTAKPTATPTVKPTATPTV
-454 KPTATPSG
+454 KPTATPTAKPTATPSG

-594 DVDNATIIAFADAYG
+594 DVDNATIIAFADDYG

-701 ERDSAQIKTALKNAG
+701 ERDSKTALKNAG
-716 ISFDKWGERI
+716 ISFNNCGERI

-751 SADYT
+751 SANYA

-782 IDMVSTL
+782 IDKISTL

>member
-1 MKDSWRKEKEVKKKL
+1 MKKKS

-91 VRAKKIGIT
+91 VRAKRIGIT

-142 PTAMVQPSETTNVRP
+142 PTAIVQPSETTNVSP

-196 PTAPARTTT
+196 PTA
-205 PSPSAVPI
+205 
-213 VKPTASPSTAP
+213 
-224 TTKPTATSTQ
+224 
-234 TAKPSAGPTATPTKM
+234 
-249 PSAAP
+249 
-254 LPTPARTTTPSPS
+254 
-267 AAPIVKPTASPSTA
+267 
-281 PTTKPTATP
+281 
-290 TQTAKPSATPMATPT
+290 
-305 QTAKPSATPAATPT
+305 
-319 PTQTAKPSASPTVT
+319 
-333 PAPTP
+333 
-338 SAAPQPSAT
+338 
-347 PTATPTVKPT
+347 
-357 ATPTVK
+357 
-363 PTATPTEKPTAT
+363 
-375 PTVKPTATPT
+375 TPT

-409 VKPTATPTV
+409 VKPTAT
-418 KPTATPT
+418 
-425 VKPTATPTVKPTA
+425 
-438 TPTVK
+438 
-443 PTATPTVKPTV
+443 PTV

-525 DKSFDEKHSTY
+525 DKSFDEKYSTY

-582 KTTAGDAAAYSK
+582 KTTAGNAAAYSK

-624 IADMTQC
+624 IADMTKC
-631 TETTLPMNYSAD
+631 RETTLPMNYSAD

-660 VNTGVRDADVKAI
+660 VNTGVRAVDDKAL

-682 ARAYSKKIADGG
+682 ARAYSKELADEGCI
-694 QTDAADV
+694 DAANV
-701 ERDSAQIKTALKNAG
+701 GRNPELSKAALENAG
-716 ISFDKWGERI
+716 LSFNNWGERI
-726 LIGNMDAIGFANSVI
+726 MIGNMDAIGFANSVI

-751 SADYT
+751 SANYA

-782 IDMVSTL
+782 VDRVSAL

>member
-1 MKDSWRKEKEVKKKL
+1 M
-16 CTRAWCG
+16 
-23 VLAAALV
+23 
-30 VTSTSSVMLA
+30 
-40 EAAKAPKLNK
+40 
-50 KTITLRAGAKKQLK
+50 
-64 VKNLKKK
+64 
-71 QKVKWKSSKKKIA
+71 
-84 TVSKKGL
+84 
-91 VRAKKIGIT
+91 
-100 KIVAKV
+100 
-106 GKKKLVC
+106 
-113 HVRVLPKKIVIRR
+113 
-126 PKPMPVATPVR
+126 
-137 VVTPK
+137 
-142 PTAMVQPSETTNVRP
+142 
-157 TMDVT
+157 
-162 AKPTIAPTVKP
+162 PTV
-173 TMVPTVKPTTAP
+173 
-185 TATPTASPSSA
+185 
-196 PTAPARTTT
+196 
-205 PSPSAVPI
+205 
-213 VKPTASPSTAP
+213 
-224 TTKPTATSTQ
+224 
-234 TAKPSAGPTATPTKM
+234 
-249 PSAAP
+249 
-254 LPTPARTTTPSPS
+254 
-267 AAPIVKPTASPSTA
+267 
-281 PTTKPTATP
+281 
-290 TQTAKPSATPMATPT
+290 
-305 QTAKPSATPAATPT
+305 
-319 PTQTAKPSASPTVT
+319 
-333 PAPTP
+333 
-338 SAAPQPSAT
+338 
-347 PTATPTVKPT
+347 
-357 ATPTVK
+357 
-363 PTATPTEKPTAT
+363 
-375 PTVKPTATPT
+375 
-385 AKPTA
+385 KPTA

-443 PTATPTVKPTV
+443 PTATPTVKPTATPTVKPTATPTVKPTATPTV

-631 TETTLPMNYSAD
+631 TETTLPMHYSTD

-751 SADYT
+751 SANYA

-782 IDMVSTL
+782 IDKISTL

>member
-1 MKDSWRKEKEVKKKL
+1 MKKKS

-142 PTAMVQPSETTNVRP
+142 PTAIVQPSETTNVSP

-196 PTAPARTTT
+196 PTA
-205 PSPSAVPI
+205 
-213 VKPTASPSTAP
+213 
-224 TTKPTATSTQ
+224 
-234 TAKPSAGPTATPTKM
+234 TPTKM

-281 PTTKPTATP
+281 PTATAKP
-290 TQTAKPSATPMATPT
+290 TQTAKPSATPTATPT
-305 QTAKPSATPAATPT
+305 A
-319 PTQTAKPSASPTVT
+319 
-333 PAPTP
+333 TP

-347 PTATPTVKPT
+347 PTATPTPT
-357 ATPTVK
+357 Q
-363 PTATPTEKPTAT
+363 
-375 PTVKPTATPT
+375 T
-385 AKPTA
+385 AKPSASPIVTPAPTPSAAPQPSATPTA

-438 TPTVK
+438 TPTAKPTATPTAKPTATPTAKPTATPTVK
-443 PTATPTVKPTV
+443 PTATPTVKPTATPTVKPTATPTVKPTATPTV

-525 DKSFDEKHSTY
+525 DKSFDEKYSTY

-555 MNFDGTVSYGTSA
+555 MNFDGTVSYGTDA
-568 ATLVS
+568 GTLVS

-582 KTTAGDAAAYSK
+582 KTTAGNAAAYSK

-609 DDKVYSIQIFNNAYS
+609 DNRVYSIQIFNNAYS

-682 ARAYSKKIADGG
+682 ARAYSKEIANKGCI
-694 QTDAADV
+694 DAANAKR
-701 ERDSAQIKTALKNAG
+701 ESALSKEALENAG
-716 ISFDKWGERI
+716 LSFNNWGERI
-726 LIGNMDAIGFANSVI
+726 MIGNMDAIGFANSVI

-751 SADYT
+751 SANYA

-765 TESAGKAV
+765 TKSAGKAV

-782 IDMVSTL
+782 IDKISTL

>member
-1 MKDSWRKEKEVKKKL
+1 MKKKS

-91 VRAKKIGIT
+91 VRAKRIGIT

-113 HVRVLPKKIVIRR
+113 QVRVLPKKIVIRR

-142 PTAMVQPSETTNVRP
+142 PTAIVQPSETTNVSP

-173 TMVPTVKPTTAP
+173 TTAP
-185 TATPTASPSSA
+185 TATPT
-196 PTAPARTTT
+196 
-205 PSPSAVPI
+205 
-213 VKPTASPSTAP
+213 SPSTA
-224 TTKPTATSTQ
+224 
-234 TAKPSAGPTATPTKM
+234 PTATPTKM

-281 PTTKPTATP
+281 PTAKPTASPSTAPTTKPTATAKP
-290 TQTAKPSATPMATPT
+290 TQTAKPSASPTVTPAPTPSAAPQPSASPTATP
-305 QTAKPSATPAATPT
+305 TPT

-347 PTATPTVKPT
+347 PTATP
-357 ATPTVK
+357 A
-363 PTATPTEKPTAT
+363 
-375 PTVKPTATPT
+375 
-385 AKPTA
+385 
-390 TPTVKP
+390 VKP

-443 PTATPTVKPTV
+443 PTATPTV

-525 DKSFDEKHSTY
+525 DKSFDEKYSTY

-568 ATLVS
+568 GTLVS

-582 KTTAGDAAAYSK
+582 KTTAGNAAAYSK

-609 DDKVYSIQIFNNAYS
+609 DNRVYSIQIFNNAYS

-682 ARAYSKKIADGG
+682 ARAYSKEIADEGCI
-694 QTDAADV
+694 DAANA
-701 ERDSAQIKTALKNAG
+701 ERKLALSKAALEKAG
-716 ISFDKWGERI
+716 LSFNNCGERI

-782 IDMVSTL
+782 IDKISTL